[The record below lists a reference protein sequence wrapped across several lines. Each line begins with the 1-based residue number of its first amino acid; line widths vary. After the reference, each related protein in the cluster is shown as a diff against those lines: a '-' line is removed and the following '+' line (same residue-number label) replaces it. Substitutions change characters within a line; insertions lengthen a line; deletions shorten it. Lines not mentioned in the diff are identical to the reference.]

1 MLSLGPR
8 GLRVSRC
15 DPGTQ
20 NVAPESG
27 PTSTI
32 YLFHVKR
39 MLFANE
45 QVFNY
50 HMGATNGQAQQ
61 TTFMHGSLVGT
72 KLYHTMLRLMHTSGN
87 GWRMGPP
94 CASAPRSLK
103 SCGLS
108 FDSVNTAGRGRRQKD
123 DGRPNAILLAH
134 QSVCHS
140 RPCGP
145 RFSFGPTSKP
155 PSP

>member
-32 YLFHVKR
+32 YLFHVKS

-50 HMGATNGQAQQ
+50 HGCNERSGAANNIHAWFVGWNKTIPHHAETHAYVRERLADGTTLCECTAVAQI
-61 TTFMHGSLVGT
+61 MRPII
-72 KLYHTMLRLMHTSGN
+72 RLS
-87 GWRMGPP
+87 
-94 CASAPRSLK
+94 
-103 SCGLS
+103 
-108 FDSVNTAGRGRRQKD
+108 Q
-123 DGRPNAILLAH
+123 
-134 QSVCHS
+134 HS
-140 RPCGP
+140 R
-145 RFSFGPTSKP
+145 
-155 PSP
+155 